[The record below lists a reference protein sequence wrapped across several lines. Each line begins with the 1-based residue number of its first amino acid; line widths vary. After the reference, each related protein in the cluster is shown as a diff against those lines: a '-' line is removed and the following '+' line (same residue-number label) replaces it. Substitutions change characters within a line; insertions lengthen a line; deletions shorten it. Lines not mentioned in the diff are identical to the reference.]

1 MNFWQGKRVLVTGG
15 CGFIGTFLVR
25 RLIDAG
31 AKVRVADNLERGRP
45 DTLEP
50 YRSAIDLQ
58 VVDLRDKALASKAC
72 QEMDV
77 VFHLASKV
85 GGIGYYLKYPLDV
98 LHSNLAMDSHVL
110 DGALAAKVPYY
121 FYASSA
127 HVYPIELQQD
137 VAAPP
142 IKESQAYP
150 ANPGLSYG
158 WAKLIGE
165 QGIAAAHAEG
175 RPLRSAV
182 ARIVGA
188 YGPGQDFGLD
198 TGSAIPV
205 FCHRAARYPELAPFR
220 VLGSGRE
227 TRTYCYVDDVV
238 DAIVTSVE
246 MLEKVERV
254 EPFNLGTDELTSI
267 GEIAETIVAISDKP
281 IEIQFETSHPT
292 KIWGQAPAIAL
303 AAKVLEGWKPRTALQ
318 EGLRICFDDVN
329 ARLAKSGS

>member
-1 MNFWQGKRVLVTGG
+1 MKFWQGKRVLVTGG

-58 VVDLRDKALASKAC
+58 VVDLREKPLAYKAC
-72 QEMDV
+72 EDADV

-98 LHSNLAMDSHVL
+98 LHSNLAMDAHVL
-110 DGALAAKVPYY
+110 DGALAAKVPCY

-142 IKESQAYP
+142 IKEEQAYP

-165 QGIAAAHAEG
+165 QAIASVHAED
-175 RPLRSAV
+175 RPLRTAV

-188 YGPGQDFGLD
+188 YGPGQDYGLD

-205 FCHRAARYPELAPFR
+205 FCHRAARYPELEPFR

-238 DAIVTSVE
+238 NAIITSVE
-246 MLEKVERV
+246 MLGNVDRV
-254 EPFNLGTDELTSI
+254 DPFNLGTDELTSI
-267 GEIAETIVAISDKP
+267 GEIAKTIVAISGKP
-281 IEIQFETSHPT
+281 IEIKFDTSHPT
-292 KIWGQAPAIAL
+292 KIWGQAPDISM
-303 AAKVLEGWKPRTALQ
+303 AARVLEGWKPRVTLRD
-318 EGLRICFDDVN
+318 GLRVCYEDVKS
-329 ARLAKSGS
+329 RLQAA